1 MKRIIIA
8 AMLIFAIF
16 CSAVEF
22 KAAYIDTQEIM
33 NKAKDIV
40 DAKTEFGNYQ
50 QSWEKQIN
58 DKKAEITKLKNEYE
72 AKKVILTDSGRD
84 EAEKLI
90 NEKEKE
96 LNDFIESIFGD
107 SGLAAQRNNEL
118 LEPILV
124 KLQEAIKRV
133 ADQNN
138 YSIVLDASG
147 GTVVYAVPGIDITQL
162 VIDELDKDGQ
172 VITDDSDQK
181 NNNGDAGK
189 TNDPFEKND
198 KSNDSFDKKSNDPFD
213 KKDTSDTKKSDNGK

>member
-1 MKRIIIA
+1 MKKIIIA
-8 AMLIFAIF
+8 AMLLIVIL

-40 DAKTEFGNYQ
+40 DAKTEFSNYQ
-50 QSWEKQIN
+50 QNWDKQIN
-58 DKKAEITKLKNEYE
+58 EKKAAITQLKNDYE
-72 AKKVILTDSGRD
+72 AKKVILTDSGRE

-90 NEKEKE
+90 EEKEKE
-96 LNDFIESIFGD
+96 LNDFIESIFGEN
-107 SGLAAQRNNEL
+107 GLAAQRNNEL

-162 VIDELDKDGQ
+162 VIDELDSEGQ
-172 VITDDSDQK
+172 IITNESDESS
-181 NNNGDAGK
+181 
-189 TNDPFEKND
+189 DPFDRPKED
-198 KSNDSFDKKSNDPFD
+198 DKKQDDKKNETHDPFD
-213 KKDTSDTKKSDNGK
+213 KEEFKAPEPPKAGK